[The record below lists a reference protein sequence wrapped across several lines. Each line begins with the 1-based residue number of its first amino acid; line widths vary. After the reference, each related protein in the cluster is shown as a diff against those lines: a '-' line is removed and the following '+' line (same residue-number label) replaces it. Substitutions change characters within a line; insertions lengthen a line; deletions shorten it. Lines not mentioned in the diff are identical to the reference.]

1 MPYYWFPTKEDK
13 NCCYTRDSDLVLKF
27 KPFQINTVYCKLM
40 SKGSFDCQVIA
51 LYSKNEIISQ
61 IFGLSTFSCIELGL
75 LKVYLGLL
83 KV

>member
-1 MPYYWFPTKEDK
+1 MF
-13 NCCYTRDSDLVLKF
+13 
-27 KPFQINTVYCKLM
+27 
-40 SKGSFDCQVIA
+40 KGSFVLIESVDCQVA
-51 LYSKNEIISQ
+51 YSTLNYSKNEIISQ

>member
-1 MPYYWFPTKEDK
+1 
-13 NCCYTRDSDLVLKF
+13 
-27 KPFQINTVYCKLM
+27 M